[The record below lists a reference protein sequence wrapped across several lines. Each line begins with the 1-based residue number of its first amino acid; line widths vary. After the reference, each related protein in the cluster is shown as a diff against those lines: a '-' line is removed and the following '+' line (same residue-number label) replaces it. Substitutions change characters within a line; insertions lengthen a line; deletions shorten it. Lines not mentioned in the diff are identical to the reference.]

1 MYAAIIEKMNIHII
15 QLIAF
20 NQTLYLIL
28 QVENMEFQVAW
39 QIDFNKALMD
49 ALERLES
56 FDEN

>member
-1 MYAAIIEKMNIHII
+1 MNIHII